1 MAIIVHKNI
10 FKVML
15 KKNCSIFLLLFCLQD
30 NKKKEIKRVS
40 CPRDSCNLSFYNRVS
55 LRYHIAEKH
64 DNIYR

>member
-1 MAIIVHKNI
+1 M
-10 FKVML
+10 FR
-15 KKNCSIFLLLFCLQD
+15 KKLFNCSVNILYFFFQSD
-30 NKKKEIKRVS
+30 KKKEIKRVS